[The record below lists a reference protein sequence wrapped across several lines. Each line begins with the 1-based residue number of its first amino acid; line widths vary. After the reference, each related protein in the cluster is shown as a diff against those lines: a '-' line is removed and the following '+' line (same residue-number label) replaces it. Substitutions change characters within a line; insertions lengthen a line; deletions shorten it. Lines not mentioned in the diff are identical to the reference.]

1 MPRTIIMLF
10 IVILALGLAFGMHV
24 NTLPL
29 FAKND
34 IGATYADLGHIG
46 LVKFLPYVVI
56 PLFVGALLDRINNW
70 YLLMLGILL
79 HGIPLYMI
87 STAATVPEIIVY
99 TVAIGI
105 AHAFIWPPTESI
117 LSNYPKNRVRYLT
130 LYLLIFTVG
139 VMVGP
144 AIGVVILETT
154 DDDFRLLFQISASVM
169 LASMCTTV
177 LVRTQLPKV
186 KHTVLTLK
194 SFGTILRFP
203 IVVSVVLFCTSV
215 VGLLM
220 TIYPAY
226 LEDRGLDASAVL
238 ILYTFS
244 GATRVV
250 GLVVVTKVHRFT
262 EHILILSV
270 VIVIMGMAI
279 SIIGTSFW
287 HFAVAMVLLGLGTSS
302 IYPISLEIMLSRTP
316 ANLSTK
322 IIGASASLVG
332 IGWLLGPLIGGHG
345 AHVAEQIDVYWGFMI
360 WGALTAIASII
371 FYKRLRVKQYR
382 GGEWNAFPEDV

>member
-10 IVILALGLAFGMHV
+10 IVILALGLAYGMHV

-46 LVKFLPYVVI
+46 LVKFLPYVAI

-70 YLLMLGILL
+70 YLLMLGISL
-79 HGIPLYMI
+79 HAIPLYMI
-87 STAATVPEIIVY
+87 STAATVPEIIAY
-99 TVAIGI
+99 TLAIGI

-117 LSNYPKNRVRYLT
+117 LSNYPKDRVRYLM
-130 LYLLIFTVG
+130 LYILIFTVG
-139 VMVGP
+139 IMTGP
-144 AIGVVILETT
+144 AIGILVLETT
-154 DDDFRLLFQISASVM
+154 DDDFRLLFQISTGVM

-177 LVRTQLPKV
+177 LVRAQLPKV
-186 KHTVLTLK
+186 KHAVLTLK

-203 IVVSVVLFCTSV
+203 IVVGVVLFCTSV

-220 TIYPAY
+220 TIYPAF

-238 ILYTFS
+238 ILYTLS
-244 GATRVV
+244 GATRMI
-250 GLVVVTKVHRFT
+250 GLVVVIKVHRFT
-262 EHILILSV
+262 EHILILSM
-270 VIVIMGMAI
+270 ITVIMGMVI

-316 ANLSTK
+316 KHLSTK

-332 IGWLLGPLIGGHG
+332 VGWLLGPLMGGHG
-345 AHVAEQIDVYWGFMI
+345 AHASEQIDVYWGFII
-360 WGALTAIASII
+360 WGTLMVIASIV
-371 FYKRLRVKQYR
+371 FYKRLRVKHYR